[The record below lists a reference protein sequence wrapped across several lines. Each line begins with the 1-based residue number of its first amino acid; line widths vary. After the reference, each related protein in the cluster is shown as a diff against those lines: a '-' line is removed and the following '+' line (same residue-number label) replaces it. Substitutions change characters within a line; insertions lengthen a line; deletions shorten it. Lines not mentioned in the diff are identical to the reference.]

1 MHQKQP
7 PAKMAL
13 ALLEA
18 ALGAAVCALASTGS
32 PSNVL
37 TAKTNAMRRR
47 NVVNIKILKDI
58 RRLSS

>member
-1 MHQKQP
+1 
-7 PAKMAL
+7 MAL
-13 ALLEA
+13 ALFEA